1 MRAAEGCAGW
11 ESRDSSQ
18 APGGGPPG
26 RGPPACA
33 TASAS
38 AAVCQSTGAA
48 TKGGLSVP
56 AHSPC
61 RSHSS
66 PFGCFSAGALAVTL
80 PQISG
85 APPASQCSITKAY
98 RHSAKLHAQRGMPE
112 GVSALD
118 HGGAGT
124 PRFVLHLDLPP
135 LRTLSGALDVLLQT
149 KAPTEAVAIPA
160 AASQEAKALFAPASR
175 AAGEGPRSAG
185 DLHNAGGAP
194 GGPPAG
200 GVAGTPSGGNLAGGP
215 LEEALWTLVVALPEC
230 AAFRVGSLLRHLC
243 GDLLNDLTALYLLP
257 SPIEQQHQ
265 QEQQQQRLKEGVGGR
280 PLYAVLCRWSS
291 QAVGRRFVQRAS
303 GVGPHS
309 LVPGAA
315 ATNTAGSV
323 EAMWQLPGCP
333 VCLSRADAS
342 ASGLYTLPFSWLGS
356 AAAVRAASRDAA
368 AFTPTPPEMPEEG
381 TSAAAA
387 LRAAAAAALSHCAAC
402 AGVLHW
408 MLLKRQQQQRAP
420 SRPTPVGVWCR
431 IFFPSRSRC
440 SASGQNCSNGS
451 PIDSSLSPPLLLPA
465 SQPCRASAICR
476 CSAPVPPSRRLRSLQ
491 RRPCEEALDLATP
504 LGPPWIR
511 VVGSGGGAGGPQHGG
526 APSTTSLTS
535 PHGATLPG
543 GTRRHPQETSSFE
556 LRMGLERLRC
566 VATETT
572 PARHGGG
579 PLAAAAAAA
588 ECFADS
594 KASAATENGEAA
606 GEGGPSGGNEACG
619 GASSRA
625 RDAAAGLADGAEEEE
640 EGLEGCG
647 ESLADGC
654 LAGAHA
660 QLPTDA
666 QDGVQEQQLSLI
678 LSSQLEYQRE
688 IYEVRLH
695 VLASSLLGELEL
707 KNAQMSSL
715 EDRALHIQVEL
726 ADLACRRQDL
736 FASISSLEKENK
748 ALSEELL
755 FLTQLTAAMQSDAM
769 KQPNPSPTSTPANA
783 TEGISRTDGEVAF
796 AEDAFSGRR
805 HARQHADNSS
815 SSHGYADEQT
825 PPAAATAEDEADGS
839 GGGLSP
845 AAAASKCKRRKSAAA
860 GAAASSSSA
869 ETGKSGSKNSKR
881 ITQLEATVK
890 RLEEEVASLIEEVAR
905 LGEAEPAA
913 SGRS

>member
-1 MRAAEGCAGW
+1 M
-11 ESRDSSQ
+11 
-18 APGGGPPG
+18 
-26 RGPPACA
+26 
-33 TASAS
+33 
-38 AAVCQSTGAA
+38 
-48 TKGGLSVP
+48 
-56 AHSPC
+56 C
-61 RSHSS
+61 R
-66 PFGCFSAGALAVTL
+66 
-80 PQISG
+80 Q
-85 APPASQCSITKAY
+85 
-98 RHSAKLHAQRGMPE
+98 
-112 GVSALD
+112 
-118 HGGAGT
+118 
-124 PRFVLHLDLPP
+124 
-135 LRTLSGALDVLLQT
+135 
-149 KAPTEAVAIPA
+149 
-160 AASQEAKALFAPASR
+160 
-175 AAGEGPRSAG
+175 
-185 DLHNAGGAP
+185 
-194 GGPPAG
+194 
-200 GVAGTPSGGNLAGGP
+200 
-215 LEEALWTLVVALPEC
+215 
-230 AAFRVGSLLRHLC
+230 
-243 GDLLNDLTALYLLP
+243 
-257 SPIEQQHQ
+257 
-265 QEQQQQRLKEGVGGR
+265 
-280 PLYAVLCRWSS
+280 
-291 QAVGRRFVQRAS
+291 
-303 GVGPHS
+303 
-309 LVPGAA
+309 
-315 ATNTAGSV
+315 
-323 EAMWQLPGCP
+323 AMWQLPGCP

-408 MLLKRQQQQRAP
+408 MLLKRVSQRQLKQAKQPQQQPSSDALLPPPSAAEMSVAP
-420 SRPTPVGVWCR
+420 SNTSFGEPHVSLPDRL
-431 IFFPSRSRC
+431 S
-440 SASGQNCSNGS
+440 SAAGS
-451 PIDSSLSPPLLLPA
+451 SSSLGWTRCESCGRYKGGHAKRHSTSQHHSFCFDLSSGRVWDYAGDCFVHSHLTAPLPLPLPA
-465 SQPCRASAICR
+465 S
-476 CSAPVPPSRRLRSLQ
+476 VL
-491 RRPCEEALDLATP
+491 E
-504 LGPPWIR
+504 GPPWIR

-594 KASAATENGEAA
+594 KASAATEN
-606 GEGGPSGGNEACG
+606 
-619 GASSRA
+619 ASSGKA
-625 RDAAAGLADGAEEEE
+625 ACAEDASWGGQDISPFDFAPHS
-640 EGLEGCG
+640 LEGCG

-825 PPAAATAEDEADGS
+825 PPAAATAEDEADGRD
-839 GGGLSP
+839 
-845 AAAASKCKRRKSAAA
+845 C
-860 GAAASSSSA
+860 SSHA
-869 ETGKSGSKNSKR
+869 DVTLCLLL
-881 ITQLEATVK
+881 Q
-890 RLEEEVASLIEEVAR
+890 VASLIEEVAR
-905 LGEAEPAA
+905 LACQLLT
-913 SGRS
+913 RSFTPT